1 MSEASSFVPI
11 GTAGITAPNKECSEV
26 EVLIGPV
33 SVIDTVERSAKNG
46 ALPCYVYESLG
57 VRAKTVEDC
66 G

>member
-11 GTAGITAPNKECSEV
+11 GTAKITYPDGDCSEE

-57 VRAKTVEDC
+57 VRAKSVESC